1 MIRLILLRLLESY
14 FRHRW
19 LYLLPIVLMSALA
32 LLSVLNARPKY
43 QADGVLYVQADS
55 LLSSLTDVRAN
66 SASWWVTPAQ
76 ATMGDLNE
84 LLQTDAF
91 IRSVIRP
98 TKLEA
103 EMDQGP
109 DVVNN
114 ILQETR
120 KNIWVYPV
128 GDNHLQVVA
137 TSEDPQVAFELVN
150 ATVEGYLQWQIN
162 AKRADSQTAQ
172 SFFEDVIQTYETELA
187 DARDAMRVYLEAHP
201 EPVRGTRSGIEQLE
215 VTRLQSA
222 IDLAA
227 SRYASALDKEEN
239 TRLAMAQIESEMRQ
253 SYLLIDAPILPDRPV
268 VSLRQTAVNMAIF
281 VAVGVVIS
289 GGAIVGGALLDRS
302 FRFPVDVVS
311 RLELPVLTIVPD
323 TTPKMKRRWLR
334 RRAPAGAGAAAGSTT
349 PAGRP
354 AYTAALVAESEPYDA
369 PQQVDPVH

>member
-19 LYLLPIVLMSALA
+19 LYLLPIALMSALA
-32 LLSVLNARPKY
+32 LVSLLISRPKY
-43 QADGVLYVQADS
+43 QADGVLYVQTDS

-91 IRSVIRP
+91 IRSVIQP

-103 EMDQGP
+103 DMDQGP
-109 DVVNN
+109 DVVNS

-120 KNIWVYPV
+120 RSIWVYPV

-150 ATVEGYLQWQIN
+150 STVEGYLQWQIN

-172 SFFEDVIQTYETELA
+172 SFFEDVIQTYEVELA

-239 TRLAMAQIESEMRQ
+239 TRLAIAQIESEMRQ
-253 SYLLIDAPILPDRPV
+253 SYLLIDAPILPDRPL
-268 VSLRQTAVNMAIF
+268 VSLKQTALNMAIF

-302 FRFPVDVVS
+302 FRFPVDVVN
-311 RLELPVLTIVPD
+311 RLGLPVLTIVPD

-354 AYTAALVAESEPYDA
+354 AYASGRLSESESYDA

>member
-289 GGAIVGGALLDRS
+289 GGDCGWR
-302 FRFPVDVVS
+302 
-311 RLELPVLTIVPD
+311 
-323 TTPKMKRRWLR
+323 
-334 RRAPAGAGAAAGSTT
+334 AAG
-349 PAGRP
+349 P
-354 AYTAALVAESEPYDA
+354 
-369 PQQVDPVH
+369 